1 MTAPVTT
8 SVMPATGP
16 APTGDGTTSRSRAGR
31 RWRKSR
37 APLLVLALLL
47 VGGLLAVLPAPRT
60 STTPLAPDN
69 PGASGARALAQI
81 LQRHGVQVHYVRS
94 LAAAE
99 KAAGTGSTLL
109 VLGDMYLTPAMVDRI
124 GRTSADLVLVETPT
138 ALETLAPGVAPSY
151 GGSTADVRSARCDDE
166 DAVAAGTVS
175 AAGALRANG
184 PRVTVC
190 FPEAGAGGEG
200 GALAV
205 VDGARRV
212 SVLTDASLLTNRA
225 LPDQGN
231 AALAIRL
238 LGRHPDL
245 VWYLP
250 SSDDLGA
257 DRGSD
262 GGTSLTDLMPPWMTV
277 VGLLAV
283 AVALA
288 AALWRGRR
296 LGPVVSERLPVV
308 VRAGE
313 TTRGRG
319 RLYRQARAHAHAAAA
334 LRAGA
339 ATRSAAR
346 LGLPRS
352 AGRAA
357 VVDAVSRA
365 TGRQAE
371 DVDHL
376 LYGSSP
382 TDDRGLAQLA
392 RELDHLESEVH
403 RS

>member
-8 SVMPATGP
+8 TLQPTT
-16 APTGDGTTSRSRAGR
+16 PTGDGTTSRGRAAR
-31 RWRKSR
+31 RWRKAR
-37 APLLVLALLL
+37 APLVVLGLLL
-47 VGGLLAVLPAPRT
+47 LGGLLAVLPAPRT

-81 LQRHGVQVHYVRS
+81 LQRHGVHVHYVRTV
-94 LAAAE
+94 AAAE
-99 KAAGTGSTLL
+99 AAAGPGSTLL
-109 VLGDMYLTPAMVDRI
+109 VLGDMYLTPDMVDRL

-138 ALETLAPGVAPSY
+138 ALEALAPGVVASY
-151 GGSTADVRSARCDDE
+151 GGSTTDVRSARCDDE
-166 DAVAAGTVS
+166 DALAAGTIS
-175 AAGALRANG
+175 AAGALRAAD

-190 FPEAGAGGEG
+190 FPESGATAGDG

-205 VDGARRV
+205 LTGPRRV

-225 LPDQGN
+225 LADQGD

-238 LGRHPDL
+238 LGRHADL

-250 SSDDLGA
+250 SSDDLGM
-257 DRGSD
+257 DRSSD
-262 GGTSLTDLMPPWMTV
+262 DGPSLTDLMPPWLSV
-277 VGLLAV
+277 LGLLAV
-283 AVALA
+283 AVALT

-313 TTRGRG
+313 TARGRG

-339 ATRSAAR
+339 AARSASR

-357 VVDAVSRA
+357 TVDAISRA
-365 TGRQAE
+365 TGRPAQ

-382 TDDRGLAQLA
+382 TDDRGLALLA

-403 RS
+403 RP